1 MQKKRAFTMMLM
13 TITVLITSCRKND
26 HNLPPVVHPNA
37 AKYQRIIDKFMAAG
51 AVGVSVTV
59 ISPDGTWNGT
69 GGKADVQGNVAMTS
83 DHRLRIGSMTKL
95 FTMSTILKLQE
106 EGVLNIKDKINKYIP
121 RSITDHIT
129 NANDVTI
136 EQCLNHTSGIRE
148 YLTKEVEDGIV
159 NRTIVKFSAERNLQL
174 IYHKPAALPVGQRVS
189 YCNSNYL
196 LLSAVINYATGKPA
210 YQVVTEKIIT
220 PSHLQNTFAS
230 TQLPAMLTKSYF
242 NGNENGGVMEDA
254 TYVDNNAVG
263 GEGAL
268 DGGMISTAAD
278 VAKYLQALLTGKVL
292 SAASVAIMETYH
304 PIDPTD
310 LSEDLLYYKE
320 YGLGLMK
327 LATDQGVALGH
338 DGHVYGFVG
347 KAYYLPAQKVTMV
360 ILLNCWSPQTVKVL
374 NVKETFNLLF

>member
-1 MQKKRAFTMMLM
+1 MIWMVIM
-13 TITVLITSCRKND
+13 VLITSCRKNNN
-26 HNLPPVVHPNA
+26 NLPPAVHPNA
-37 AKYQRIIDKFMAAG
+37 AKYQRIVDKFMAAG
-51 AVGVSVTV
+51 ATGVSVTV

-69 GGKADVQGNVAMTS
+69 GGKADVPGNVAMTP

-95 FTMSTILKLQE
+95 FTMATVLKLQE

-121 RSITDHIT
+121 RNITDHIA

-148 YLTKEVEDGIV
+148 YLTEEVKDGIV
-159 NRTIVKFSAERNLQL
+159 NRTIVKYSAERTLQL
-174 IYHKPAALPVGQRVS
+174 IYDKPAALLVGQRVS

-196 LLSAVINYATGKPA
+196 LLSVVINHATGKPA
-210 YQVVTEKIIT
+210 YDVVTEMIIT

-230 TQLPAMLTKSYF
+230 TLLPALLTKSYF
-242 NGNENGGVMEDA
+242 NGNEDGGVMEDV

-263 GEGAL
+263 GDGAL
-268 DGGMISTAAD
+268 DGGLISTAQD
-278 VAKYLQALLTGKVL
+278 VAKFLEALLTGKIL
-292 SAASVAIMETYH
+292 SAASVAMMETYH
-304 PIDPTD
+304 PIDPSD
-310 LSEDLLYYKE
+310 LSDDLLYYKE

-347 KAYYLPAQKVTMV
+347 KAFYLPAQKVTMV

-374 NVKETFNLLF
+374 NAKETFNLLF